1 MTAQTPPPRRPFP
14 VLRQWYA
21 KLAYIIIGITV
32 FYVGG
37 GLAPTDNS
45 RGILRSVLLVVI
57 FYLATRIFR
66 SAAEPDDELRPWWR
80 MTGLALAGWVLGVL
94 FALVALAFFAA
105 AIGIS
110 TTPAAREVRSGV
122 PVIAVS
128 AVLFAGMGILYLTSS
143 IRLRGAERAARVAAQ
158 RNES

>member
-1 MTAQTPPPRRPFP
+1 MNAQTTPPRRRFP

-66 SAAEPDDELRPWWR
+66 SAAEPNDEPRPWWR
-80 MTGLALAGWVLGVL
+80 MTGLALAGWVLGVF
-94 FALVALAFFAA
+94 FALAALAFFAA

-110 TTPAAREVRSGV
+110 TTPSAREVRGGV

-128 AVLFAGMGILYLTSS
+128 AVLFAGMAILYVTSS
-143 IRLRGAERAARVAAQ
+143 IRLRAAERAARIAAQ